1 MYIWVIFCH
10 VEKVIKIK
18 IKLKQNDIVTRSKK
32 VSLMYCEMT
41 FHEIELKK
49 GFLTPLL
56 LLIN

>member
-1 MYIWVIFCH
+1 MYIWVIFCN

-18 IKLKQNDIVTRSKK
+18 IRPNQNDIVTGSKK
-32 VSLMYCEMT
+32 VSLMYCEMI

-56 LLIN
+56 LLNN

>member
-18 IKLKQNDIVTRSKK
+18 IKLNQNDIVIGSKK
-32 VSLMYCEMT
+32 VLLMYCEMT
-41 FHEIELKK
+41 FHETELKK

-56 LLIN
+56 LLNN